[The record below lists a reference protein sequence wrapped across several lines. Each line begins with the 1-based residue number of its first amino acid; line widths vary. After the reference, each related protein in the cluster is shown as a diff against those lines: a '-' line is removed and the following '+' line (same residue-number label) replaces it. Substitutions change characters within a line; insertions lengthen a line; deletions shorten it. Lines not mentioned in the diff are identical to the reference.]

1 MKHNILYISG
11 WYPTR
16 MKPTLG
22 NFVFKHAECASENN
36 NIRALHVCTDPQLK
50 YGIERVTNTLP
61 FPSTVIYIPQIRI
74 PILGKIINQIKIIRL
89 YISEYK
95 KMATNGFTPDLVHA
109 NIAYPIGIVAW
120 ILKKKFNLDYVISE
134 HWTGYHSYADPR
146 PGLIQRM
153 IVRKIANKAKL
164 ILPVSNDLGKSM
176 KMHGITTP
184 MRTIAN
190 VVNTDL
196 YTPSTNHASNGTIRI
211 IHISTLENIQ
221 KNIRLLL
228 DAFAKSLAKQPNLE
242 LHIITDGDLTD
253 FSDQISSL
261 GIADKIINHGR
272 KDAIGVAEILKTG
285 DFFVLTSN
293 FENLPCVLI
302 ESISCGVPV
311 ISTNVGGV
319 SEIINEE
326 NGMMVPPNNLDELTA
341 AIEMMIE
348 KYKNY
353 DKTKMHQYA
362 VEKYSYKAIGDELT
376 AVYEQC
382 ITKKQLI
389 G

>member
-22 NFVFKHAECASENN
+22 NFVFKHAECASEDN
-36 NIRALHVCTDPQLK
+36 NIRAIHVCTDPQLTIDFEK
-50 YGIERVTNTLP
+50 EVNTEP
-61 FPSTVIYIPQIRI
+61 FHSTVIYIHQNNI
-74 PILGKIINQIKIIRL
+74 PFIGKVINYFKIIRL

-95 KMATNGFTPDLVHA
+95 KMVTDGFTPDLVHA

-120 ILKKKFNLDYVISE
+120 ILKKKFNLNYVISE

-153 IVRKIANKAKL
+153 IVRKIAKKAMF

-176 KMHGITTP
+176 QMHGIKTP
-184 MRTIAN
+184 IKTIAN
-190 VVNTDL
+190 VVNCNL
-196 YTPSTNHASNGTIRI
+196 YTPSTNHASHDTIRI
-211 IHISTLENIQ
+211 IHISTLKNSQ
-221 KNIRLLL
+221 KNFSLLL
-228 DAFAKSLAKQPNLE
+228 DAFAKSHIKFPNLE

-253 FSDQISSL
+253 FSDQITSL
-261 GIADKIINHGR
+261 GIADKIVNHGQ
-272 KDAIGVAEILKTG
+272 KDAVGVAEILRTC
-285 DFFVLTSN
+285 DFFVLSSN

-326 NGMMVPPNNLDELTA
+326 NGVMIPPNNLKELTD
-341 AIEMMIE
+341 AIEEMIE
-348 KYKNY
+348 KRHTY
-353 DKTKMHQYA
+353 DKAKMHQSA
-362 VEKYSYKAIGDELT
+362 VEKYSYNAIGKKLTEL
-376 AVYEQC
+376 YSQC
-382 ITKKQLI
+382 IDSQNVAQ
-389 G
+389 